1 MKTWEAEAEAEAELQ
16 RQMGGRTMRVM
27 SLSTLARIGCIP
39 TFHLHRHPHALYF
52 VGAYLLIM
60 RKYIINHI
68 VYLPAVAV
76 AA

>member
-1 MKTWEAEAEAEAELQ
+1 MKILEAEVELQ
-16 RQMGGRTMRVM
+16 RQMGDRTMRVM

-68 VYLPAVAV
+68 VYPRV
-76 AA
+76 AAAAA